1 MEKFAFI
8 IVIQNIKNP
17 NLILSGGIENKYKG
31 AYEKIFEILNEDFVY
46 VDFES
51 EEEELI
57 GDDLYLCFNLTPDLD
72 KLERILK
79 IPNVAIIS
87 QRYAQGGLVAPNGK
101 RSNLTPKQYKLVRSE
116 AFLNW
121 FGDWI
126 NDPDNASKVIDE
138 NGEPL
143 VVYHGTNN
151 NFTEFNLER
160 VGSNVDYGMW
170 GSGFYFSPSKSFS
183 KHYGNKIL
191 KLFLNIRNPF
201 VRNPNLQG
209 SKSQFKPV
217 YGREESLD
225 LRNKILSY
233 NYDGVFQYNSG
244 EKNALTQIVAFEP
257 NQIKLADET
266 NTDFDDN
273 NPDIRF
279 KSGGRLFNDKDL
291 LTKWKRGESI
301 GFTGIA
307 HLKAKGLIPRADG
320 VKRKSEKYM
329 EDGGL
334 IAPNG
339 KQSNLNAEQYELARS
354 RPFLNWFGDWINDP
368 DNASKIVDENG
379 EPLVC
384 YHGTNRE
391 FNVFRNDVGTAH
403 DMGFYGRGF
412 YFTFNPDG
420 KWMKYAIGEAEYYGS
435 IVKGYFINSRKPFD
449 FSELSSYEGV
459 KIGYVGTETM
469 VFLYNIA
476 LKFPEIS
483 DTIFVDKTTWKNGE
497 GEVSSVPI
505 SVLPKLVKKY
515 KKDLKIETI
524 YDDGKESHIT
534 GYVKSEIED
543 YDYTQY
549 GGTKGSYESPEFLGR
564 YDLRLK
570 KQEIE
575 IMLIFEAIEKYEGIS
590 SNYYPEGIMT
600 RNPQIT
606 QAIKD
611 KNFDSI
617 LQTKDGDELV
627 VFNANQIKIADG
639 TNSLF
644 DRNNDDVRYLKGGR
658 TIAQTPSP
666 KKDRIYG
673 SDLNKS
679 NSSKDLSSAK
689 LIKFDENTIDI
700 IKNKV
705 SKHNEDY
712 PNKKINLASA
722 KAVVRRGMG
731 AYSKSHR
738 PTITNGKPNSRLAWG
753 LARLNAFMYKIVN
766 GKSKSGK
773 YHQDDDLIEE
783 LGYKVAKYKDGGE
796 MNQEIKCRNC
806 GWEWNTKDSEDFDK
820 YICHHCGF
828 DNQSYY
834 SSDPINKKSD
844 GGKITKTVNVPEYLK
859 MFLGQ

>member
-1 MEKFAFI
+1 M
-8 IVIQNIKNP
+8 
-17 NLILSGGIENKYKG
+17 
-31 AYEKIFEILNEDFVY
+31 
-46 VDFES
+46 
-51 EEEELI
+51 
-57 GDDLYLCFNLTPDLD
+57 
-72 KLERILK
+72 
-79 IPNVAIIS
+79 AIIS

-126 NDPDNASKVIDE
+126 NDPDNASKVVDE

-217 YGREESLD
+217 YGKEESLD
-225 LRNKILSY
+225 LRNEILSY

-257 NQIKLADET
+257 NQIKLAD
-266 NTDFDDN
+266 
-273 NPDIRF
+273 
-279 KSGGRLFNDKDL
+279 
-291 LTKWKRGESI
+291 
-301 GFTGIA
+301 
-307 HLKAKGLIPRADG
+307 
-320 VKRKSEKYM
+320 
-329 EDGGL
+329 
-334 IAPNG
+334 
-339 KQSNLNAEQYELARS
+339 
-354 RPFLNWFGDWINDP
+354 
-368 DNASKIVDENG
+368 
-379 EPLVC
+379 
-384 YHGTNRE
+384 
-391 FNVFRNDVGTAH
+391 
-403 DMGFYGRGF
+403 
-412 YFTFNPDG
+412 
-420 KWMKYAIGEAEYYGS
+420 
-435 IVKGYFINSRKPFD
+435 
-449 FSELSSYEGV
+449 
-459 KIGYVGTETM
+459 
-469 VFLYNIA
+469 
-476 LKFPEIS
+476 
-483 DTIFVDKTTWKNGE
+483 
-497 GEVSSVPI
+497 
-505 SVLPKLVKKY
+505 
-515 KKDLKIETI
+515 
-524 YDDGKESHIT
+524 
-534 GYVKSEIED
+534 
-543 YDYTQY
+543 
-549 GGTKGSYESPEFLGR
+549 
-564 YDLRLK
+564 
-570 KQEIE
+570 
-575 IMLIFEAIEKYEGIS
+575 
-590 SNYYPEGIMT
+590 
-600 RNPQIT
+600 
-606 QAIKD
+606 
-611 KNFDSI
+611 
-617 LQTKDGDELV
+617 
-627 VFNANQIKIADG
+627 G

-644 DRNNDDVRYLKGGR
+644 DPNNDDVRFENGGEIDFTSTKSINIKINNDLYKVQYQRGERGDTEKNVWFANVISKNNEKIVGRLCEDPVLSSQIYGYNLKEVENDIFNSYMQNELYLIIEDDYGNEKEIIHIEVPEKSKYEKGGR

-666 KKDRIYG
+666 KKDRVYG

-705 SKHNEDY
+705 SKHNEDN

-738 PTITNGKPNSRLAWG
+738 PTITDGKPNSRLAWG

-806 GWEWNTKDSEDFDK
+806 GWEWNTKDSEEFDK
-820 YICHHCGF
+820 YVCHRCGF

-834 SSDPINKKSD
+834 SSDPI
-844 GGKITKTVNVPEYLK
+844 
-859 MFLGQ
+859 